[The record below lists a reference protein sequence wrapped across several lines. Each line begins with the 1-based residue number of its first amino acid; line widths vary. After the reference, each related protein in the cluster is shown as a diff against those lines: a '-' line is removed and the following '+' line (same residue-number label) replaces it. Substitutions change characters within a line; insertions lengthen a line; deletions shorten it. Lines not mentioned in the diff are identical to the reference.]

1 MADFTFML
9 VIAATAV
16 HGIALGATLDQS
28 IKQLPARHRMGVVAY
43 SAYSLA
49 ADMGNGLI
57 WYPILGMSTVL
68 LNMAAALAAI
78 FQNIDST
85 HATPIFIAAVLSI
98 LTTLITGIRAAPI
111 MWSQRRYTTDE
122 QALTAVFSR
131 FEHWQ
136 TLRSL
141 VELLTFGAVLWALVT
156 FLR

>member
-1 MADFTFML
+1 
-9 VIAATAV
+9 
-16 HGIALGATLDQS
+16 
-28 IKQLPARHRMGVVAY
+28 
-43 SAYSLA
+43 
-49 ADMGNGLI
+49 MGNGLI
-57 WYPILGMSTVL
+57 WYPILGISTVL
-68 LNMAAALAAI
+68 LNIAAALAAI

-98 LTTLITGIRAAPI
+98 LTMLITGIRAAPI
-111 MWSQRRYTTDE
+111 MWSQRRYTNDE
-122 QALTAVFSR
+122 QALAAVFRR